1 MCSESFTRFDKYVRL
16 KLNRRLSGTTLE
28 DPLSKESKRRLFSHL
43 RSEVPDE
50 KIIRAM
56 ERVSREDFIDSKD
69 RRVAYEN
76 SPLPIGSGQTISQP
90 LMVAIMLSALGVRP
104 TDKVLEI
111 GTGSGYQTTIL
122 ASLAKYVVT
131 VERVPE
137 LASQARE
144 RLSHLDRKKIEV
156 HLAGSQLGWPDCA
169 PYDAII
175 VAAAAPRLPRILL
188 AQLADQGRLVVPVGS
203 LQSQELMKATRR
215 DDEYVFQT
223 LGGCRF
229 VPLVGRDA
237 WSVEETVDFR
247 E

>member
-1 MCSESFTRFDKYVRL
+1 M
-16 KLNRRLSGTTLE
+16 SGTALE
-28 DPLSKESKRRLFSHL
+28 DPSLKESRRRLFTHV

-50 KIIRAM
+50 KVIRAM
-56 ERVSREDFIDSKD
+56 ECVSREDFIDPTD
-69 RRVAYEN
+69 RRFAYEN

-90 LMVAIMLSALGVRP
+90 LMVAIMLSALGLRP

-122 ASLAKYVVT
+122 ASLTNYVVT

-137 LASQARE
+137 LACQARE
-144 RLSHLDRKKIEV
+144 RLWHLDRKKVEF
-156 HLAGSQLGWPDCA
+156 HLAGNELGWPDCA

-175 VAAAAPRLPRILL
+175 VAAAAPRLPRTLM
-188 AQLADQGRLVVPVGS
+188 AQMADQGRLLVPVGS

-215 DDEYVFQT
+215 GDEYTFQG

-229 VPLVGRDA
+229 VPLIGHDG
-237 WSVEETVDFR
+237 WSIEEAVDFR